1 MKICWSVSSL
11 SFLRVRETNVQKGVP
26 HVQHKHFFVLTNSI
40 SVFWR
45 CLFRSG
51 GRFLSSL
58 FGCLHGYFLTLR
70 TYSDFPMAFIEQ
82 NKTWKEWH
90 TLFAF
95 LRVKSE
101 WLKELETRD
110 WKSTYSIHIW
120 ASGAAHLCL
129 LVMFLFSDKYRD
141 FRTFPWWNRNDKL
154 SYRPLHSLIVV
165 SAFWLDSIMLN
176 V

>member
-101 WLKELETRD
+101 WLKEFGNTWL
-110 WKSTYSIHIW
+110 KKYIQYTYLGKRSCSFVFI
-120 ASGAAHLCL
+120 SY
-129 LVMFLFSDKYRD
+129 VFV
-141 FRTFPWWNRNDKL
+141 FR
-154 SYRPLHSLIVV
+154 
-165 SAFWLDSIMLN
+165 
-176 V
+176 